1 MKVFKTD
8 DHWALLSQSLQDY
21 WDCAMEAGSPKFG
34 AHFGHCRIMEGQQAS
49 NERCHVLLQV
59 NETFQPA
66 FKLCSYQAR
75 GIFLFYG

>member
-21 WDCAMEAGSPKFG
+21 RDCTMEAGSPKFG
-34 AHFGHCRIMEGQQAS
+34 AHFGHCGIMEGQEAS
-49 NERCHVLLQV
+49 EERCHVLFQV
-59 NETFQPA
+59 TETFQPA

-75 GIFLFYG
+75 GISLFYG